1 MEPIDLSDFFT
12 TKAEADDFLSQLT
25 TLAEMFFRTNFNFEN
40 ALTQQ
45 LGITKADRFLAVM
58 RANNVNP
65 ASLPTVKEFVSVLI
79 QKITTMPVITLTVA
93 FEPNKQVLKSVSEWF
108 VVNTKKQMLFDI
120 RIDRT
125 IIAGAAINYEGKF
138 SDFSIRETFNQVLK
152 TTLNHPAQS
161 NTQSTQPANQPPAA
175 NQNTHPVATQP
186 HPAPT
191 QPTPATPPQHVQS
204 HAAVPTQQATQQTKN

>member
-12 TKAEADDFLSQLT
+12 TKAEAEDFLSQLT

-45 LGITKADRFLAVM
+45 FGVTKADRFLAIM
-58 RANNVNP
+58 RENNVNP
-65 ASLPTVKEFVSVLI
+65 ASLQTVKEFVSVLI
-79 QKITTMPVITLTVA
+79 QKITTMPIITLTVA
-93 FEPNKQVLKSVSEWF
+93 FEPNKQMLKSVSEWF

-125 IIAGAAINYEGKF
+125 LIAGAAINYEGKF

-152 TTLNHPAQS
+152 NALNHSATVD
-161 NTQSTQPANQPPAA
+161 TQSTQPAAPTTPANIHPTPAQP
-175 NQNTHPVATQP
+175 T

-191 QPTPATPPQHVQS
+191 QPTIANTPQTIQS
-204 HAAVPTQQATQQTKN
+204 HAAVPTQQAKN